1 MLSNLLDRIKL
12 HFQKDSELRKA
23 LHGMLG
29 FYPRNLEIYRIAL
42 AHKSHVYRNRKGRS
56 FNNER
61 LEFLGDAILEAVV
74 SDIVFHRFERRSEGF
89 LTSTRSKIV
98 QRSSLNRL
106 AKEIG
111 LERLLQVPSQRRGHN
126 SNIGGNAFE
135 ALVGAIYL
143 DRGYKTCQW
152 FVENKI
158 VGCLLDIE
166 NVANK
171 EVNFKSKL
179 LEWTQKNRV
188 QVDFENEETLDEKN
202 DSPLF
207 NSTILLEGLTAGEG
221 RGYSKKESQQRASRD
236 ALTRL
241 RRDPL
246 FVESIFDEKSKRIS
260 MEATLIY
267 APPVIEEIEEALR
280 EEAQQAE
287 RAKRKEQARRE
298 EKPRNRKAAPKA
310 DAPKKEAD
318 APALAKADAPKKEA
332 DAPKKEVAKQAKPAP
347 AKEKPAPAKEKP
359 APAEAKPAPAKE
371 KPAPA
376 KEKPA
381 PAKDRPAPAKEK
393 PAPAEEKAKQETE
406 QPSEIVLA
414 PVPEKETPA
423 PAPAPTPAAVLDVPA
438 PAASAANESEEAVP
452 AVAKKSRKAHR
463 GSGARRNPNQP
474 APTPT
479 VAPAQAP
486 AESAPAEKEAA
497 VPAKEAAAHPK
508 EAAAQPKE
516 AAKPARKKAQ
526 PKAKPAAPKSETKE
540 SKSETKEP
548 KSEVKEPKSEAATET
563 PAAPQKRA
571 RRTRKPNSAPAQ
583 PTAEELKAREAAI
596 QAAEDAAYAE

>member
-287 RAKRKEQARRE
+287 KAKRKEQARRE
-298 EKPRNRKAAPKA
+298 EKPRSRKAAPKA

-332 DAPKKEVAKQAKPAP
+332 DAPKKEVTKQAKPAP
-347 AKEKPAPAKEKP
+347 AKEKPAPV
-359 APAEAKPAPAKE
+359 KE

-381 PAKDRPAPAKEK
+381 PAKAKPAPAKEK

-406 QPSEIVLA
+406 QPSEIVQV
-414 PVPEKETPA
+414 PVPEQETPA
-423 PAPAPTPAAVLDVPA
+423 PAPAPAPAAVLDVPASA

-463 GSGARRNPNQP
+463 GSGAHRNPNQP

-486 AESAPAEKEAA
+486 AEPAPAEKEVA
-497 VPAKEAAAHPK
+497 VPAKET
-508 EAAAQPKE
+508 AAQPKE

-540 SKSETKEP
+540 SKSETKES
-548 KSEVKEPKSEAATET
+548 KSEAKESKSEAATET
-563 PAAPQKRA
+563 QAAPQKRA
-571 RRTRKPNSAPAQ
+571 RRTRKPNPAPAQ

>member
-23 LHGMLG
+23 LHSMLG

-188 QVDFENEETLDEKN
+188 QVDFENEEALDEKN

-332 DAPKKEVAKQAKPAP
+332 DAPKKEVTKQAKPAP
-347 AKEKPAPAKEKP
+347 AKEKPTPAKEKP
-359 APAEAKPAPAKE
+359 TPAKE
-371 KPAPA
+371 K
-376 KEKPA
+376 
-381 PAKDRPAPAKEK
+381 PAPAKEK

-414 PVPEKETPA
+414 PVPEQETPA
-423 PAPAPTPAAVLDVPA
+423 PAPAPAPAAVLDVPA

-479 VAPAQAP
+479 VAPAQTP
-486 AESAPAEKEAA
+486 AEPAPAEKESA
-497 VPAKEAAAHPK
+497 VPAKEAAAQPK

-540 SKSETKEP
+540 PKSEAKDSKSETKE
-548 KSEVKEPKSEAATET
+548 SKSEAATET
-563 PAAPQKRA
+563 QAAPQKRA
-571 RRTRKPNSAPAQ
+571 RRTRKPNPAPAQ

>member
-188 QVDFENEETLDEKN
+188 QVDFENEEALDEKN

-241 RRDPL
+241 RREPL

-287 RAKRKEQARRE
+287 KAKRKEQARRE
-298 EKPRNRKAAPKA
+298 EKPRSRKAAPKA

-332 DAPKKEVAKQAKPAP
+332 DAPKKEVTKQAKPAP

-359 APAEAKPAPAKE
+359 APAKE
-371 KPAPA
+371 K
-376 KEKPA
+376 
-381 PAKDRPAPAKEK
+381 PAPAKEK

-423 PAPAPTPAAVLDVPA
+423 PAPAPAPAAVLDVPASA

-486 AESAPAEKEAA
+486 AEPAPTEKEAA
-497 VPAKEAAAHPK
+497 VPAKEAAAQPK

-540 SKSETKEP
+540 SKSEAKE
-548 KSEVKEPKSEAATET
+548 SKSEAATET

-571 RRTRKPNSAPAQ
+571 RRTRKPNPAPAQ

>member
-74 SDIVFHRFERRSEGF
+74 SDLVFHRFERRSEGF

-188 QVDFENEETLDEKN
+188 QVDFENEEALDEKN

-298 EKPRNRKAAPKA
+298 EKPRSRKAAPKA

-318 APALAKADAPKKEA
+318 APTLAKADAPKKEA
-332 DAPKKEVAKQAKPAP
+332 DAPKKEVTKQAKPAP
-347 AKEKPAPAKEKP
+347 AKEKPAPAKDR
-359 APAEAKPAPAKE
+359 PAPAKE
-371 KPAPA
+371 K
-376 KEKPA
+376 
-381 PAKDRPAPAKEK
+381 PAPAKEK

-414 PVPEKETPA
+414 PVPEQETPA
-423 PAPAPTPAAVLDVPA
+423 PAPAPAPAAVLDVPA

-474 APTPT
+474 ASTPT

-497 VPAKEAAAHPK
+497 VPAKEAAAQPK

-526 PKAKPAAPKSETKE
+526 PKAKPAASKSETKE
-540 SKSETKEP
+540 SKSEAKE
-548 KSEVKEPKSEAATET
+548 SKSEAATET
-563 PAAPQKRA
+563 QAAPQKRA
-571 RRTRKPNSAPAQ
+571 RRTRKPNPAPAQ

>member
-287 RAKRKEQARRE
+287 RAKRKEQTRRE

-332 DAPKKEVAKQAKPAP
+332 DAPKKEVTKQ
-347 AKEKPAPAKEKP
+347 
-359 APAEAKPAPAKE
+359 AKPAPAKE

-381 PAKDRPAPAKEK
+381 PAKDRPAPVKEKPAPVKEK

-414 PVPEKETPA
+414 PVPEQETPA
-423 PAPAPTPAAVLDVPA
+423 PAPAPAPAAVLDVPA

-497 VPAKEAAAHPK
+497 VPAKEAAAQPK

-540 SKSETKEP
+540 SKSEAKE
-548 KSEVKEPKSEAATET
+548 SKSEAATET
-563 PAAPQKRA
+563 QAAPQKRA

>member
-23 LHGMLG
+23 LHSMLG

-188 QVDFENEETLDEKN
+188 QVDFENEEALDEKN

-287 RAKRKEQARRE
+287 KAKRKEQARRE

-359 APAEAKPAPAKE
+359 APAKE
-371 KPAPA
+371 K
-376 KEKPA
+376 
-381 PAKDRPAPAKEK
+381 PAPAKEK

-423 PAPAPTPAAVLDVPA
+423 PAPTPAPAAVLDVPAPA

-486 AESAPAEKEAA
+486 AEPAPAEKEAA
-497 VPAKEAAAHPK
+497 VPAKEAAAQPK

-540 SKSETKEP
+540 SKSEAKES
-548 KSEVKEPKSEAATET
+548 KSEAKESKSEAKESKSEAATET
-563 PAAPQKRA
+563 QAAPQKRA
-571 RRTRKPNSAPAQ
+571 RRTRKPNPAPAQ

>member
-332 DAPKKEVAKQAKPAP
+332 DAPKKEVTKQAKPAPAKEKSAP

-359 APAEAKPAPAKE
+359 APV
-371 KPAPA
+371 
-376 KEKPA
+376 
-381 PAKDRPAPAKEK
+381 KDRPAPAKEK

-423 PAPAPTPAAVLDVPA
+423 PAPAPAPAAVLDVPASASA

-497 VPAKEAAAHPK
+497 VPAKEAAAQPK

-526 PKAKPAAPKSETKE
+526 PKAKPAASKSETKE
-540 SKSETKEP
+540 SKSETKES
-548 KSEVKEPKSEAATET
+548 KSEAKESKSEAATET

>member
-23 LHGMLG
+23 LHSMLG

-207 NSTILLEGLTAGEG
+207 SSTILLEGLTAGEG

-287 RAKRKEQARRE
+287 RAKRKEQVRRE

-359 APAEAKPAPAKE
+359 APAKE
-371 KPAPA
+371 K
-376 KEKPA
+376 
-381 PAKDRPAPAKEK
+381 PAPAKEK

-414 PVPEKETPA
+414 PVPEQETPA
-423 PAPAPTPAAVLDVPA
+423 PAPAPAPAAVLDVPA

-474 APTPT
+474 AATPT
-479 VAPAQAP
+479 VASAQAP
-486 AESAPAEKEAA
+486 AEPAPAEKESA
-497 VPAKEAAAHPK
+497 VPAKEAAAQPK

-540 SKSETKEP
+540 SKSETKES
-548 KSEVKEPKSEAATET
+548 KSEAKESKSEAATET
-563 PAAPQKRA
+563 QAAPQKRA

>member
-23 LHGMLG
+23 LHSMLG

-298 EKPRNRKAAPKA
+298 EKPRNRKAVPKA

-332 DAPKKEVAKQAKPAP
+332 DAPKKEVTKQAKPAP
-347 AKEKPAPAKEKP
+347 AKEK
-359 APAEAKPAPAKE
+359 
-371 KPAPA
+371 
-376 KEKPA
+376 
-381 PAKDRPAPAKEK
+381 PAPAKEK

-406 QPSEIVLA
+406 QPSEIVQV

-423 PAPAPTPAAVLDVPA
+423 PVSNPAPAAVLDEPA

-486 AESAPAEKEAA
+486 AEPAPAEKEAA
-497 VPAKEAAAHPK
+497 VPAKEAAAQSK

-540 SKSETKEP
+540 SKSEAKES
-548 KSEVKEPKSEAATET
+548 KSEAKESKSEAATET

-571 RRTRKPNSAPAQ
+571 RRTRKPNPAPAQ

>member
-332 DAPKKEVAKQAKPAP
+332 DAPKKEVTKQAKPAP
-347 AKEKPAPAKEKP
+347 AKEKPAPAKEKS
-359 APAEAKPAPAKE
+359 APAKE

-381 PAKDRPAPAKEK
+381 PAKEK
-393 PAPAEEKAKQETE
+393 PALAEEKAKQETE

-414 PVPEKETPA
+414 PVPEQETPA
-423 PAPAPTPAAVLDVPA
+423 PAPAPAPAAVLDVPA

-486 AESAPAEKEAA
+486 AEPAPAEKDAT
-497 VPAKEAAAHPK
+497 VPAKEAAAQLK

-526 PKAKPAAPKSETKE
+526 PKAKPAASKSETKE
-540 SKSETKEP
+540 SKSEAKESKSEP
-548 KSEVKEPKSEAATET
+548 KESKSEAATET

>member
-207 NSTILLEGLTAGEG
+207 NSTILLEGLTVGEG

-310 DAPKKEAD
+310 DEPKKEAD
-318 APALAKADAPKKEA
+318 APALAKADAPKKE
-332 DAPKKEVAKQAKPAP
+332 VTKQAKPAP

-359 APAEAKPAPAKE
+359 APA
-371 KPAPA
+371 
-376 KEKPA
+376 
-381 PAKDRPAPAKEK
+381 KEK
-393 PAPAEEKAKQETE
+393 PAPAEEKAKQATE

-414 PVPEKETPA
+414 PVPEQETPA
-423 PAPAPTPAAVLDVPA
+423 PAPAPAPAAVLDVPASA

-497 VPAKEAAAHPK
+497 VPAKEAAAQPK

-540 SKSETKEP
+540 SKSEAKE
-548 KSEVKEPKSEAATET
+548 SKSEAATET

-571 RRTRKPNSAPAQ
+571 RRTRKPNPAPAQ

>member
-332 DAPKKEVAKQAKPAP
+332 DAPKKEVTKQAKPAP

-359 APAEAKPAPAKE
+359 APAKAK
-371 KPAPA
+371 
-376 KEKPA
+376 
-381 PAKDRPAPAKEK
+381 PAPAKEK

-414 PVPEKETPA
+414 PVPEQETPA
-423 PAPAPTPAAVLDVPA
+423 PAPAPAPAAVLDVPASA

-474 APTPT
+474 ASTPT

-486 AESAPAEKEAA
+486 AEPAPTEKEAA
-497 VPAKEAAAHPK
+497 VPAKEAAAQPK
-508 EAAAQPKE
+508 ETAAQPKE

-526 PKAKPAAPKSETKE
+526 PKAKPAASKSETKE
-540 SKSETKEP
+540 SKSEAKEP
-548 KSEVKEPKSEAATET
+548 KSEPKESKSEAATET
-563 PAAPQKRA
+563 QAAPQKRA
-571 RRTRKPNSAPAQ
+571 RRTRKPNPAPAQ

>member
-23 LHGMLG
+23 LHSMLG

-188 QVDFENEETLDEKN
+188 QVDFENEEALDEKN

-207 NSTILLEGLTAGEG
+207 NSTILLEGLTVGEG

-287 RAKRKEQARRE
+287 RAKRKEQVRRE

-359 APAEAKPAPAKE
+359 APAKE

-376 KEKPA
+376 KEK
-381 PAKDRPAPAKEK
+381 PAPAKEK

-414 PVPEKETPA
+414 PVPEQETPA
-423 PAPAPTPAAVLDVPA
+423 PAPAPAPAAVLDVPA

-479 VAPAQAP
+479 VAPAQTP
-486 AESAPAEKEAA
+486 AEPAPAEKESA
-497 VPAKEAAAHPK
+497 VPAKEAAAQPK

-540 SKSETKEP
+540 PKSEAKDSKSETKE
-548 KSEVKEPKSEAATET
+548 SKSEAATET
-563 PAAPQKRA
+563 QAAPQKRA

>member
-207 NSTILLEGLTAGEG
+207 NSTILLEGLTVGEG

-347 AKEKPAPAKEKP
+347 AKEKS
-359 APAEAKPAPAKE
+359 APAKE

-381 PAKDRPAPAKEK
+381 PVKDRPAPAKEK

-414 PVPEKETPA
+414 PVPEQETPA
-423 PAPAPTPAAVLDVPA
+423 PAPAPAPAAVLDVPA

-497 VPAKEAAAHPK
+497 VPAKEAAAQPK

-540 SKSETKEP
+540 SKSEVKES
-548 KSEVKEPKSEAATET
+548 KSEAKESKSEAAIET

>member
-23 LHGMLG
+23 LHSMLG

-287 RAKRKEQARRE
+287 RAKRNEQARRE

-318 APALAKADAPKKEA
+318 ALALAKADAPKKEA
-332 DAPKKEVAKQAKPAP
+332 DAPKKEVTKQAKPAP
-347 AKEKPAPAKEKP
+347 AKEKSAPAKEKP
-359 APAEAKPAPAKE
+359 APV
-371 KPAPA
+371 
-376 KEKPA
+376 
-381 PAKDRPAPAKEK
+381 KDRPAPAKEK

-414 PVPEKETPA
+414 PVPEQETPA
-423 PAPAPTPAAVLDVPA
+423 PAPAPAPAAVLDVPA

-474 APTPT
+474 AATPT

-486 AESAPAEKEAA
+486 AESAPTEKEAA
-497 VPAKEAAAHPK
+497 VPAK

-540 SKSETKEP
+540 SKSETKE
-548 KSEVKEPKSEAATET
+548 SKSEAATET

>member
-23 LHGMLG
+23 LHSMLG

-188 QVDFENEETLDEKN
+188 QVDFENEEALDEKN

-332 DAPKKEVAKQAKPAP
+332 DAPKKEVTKQAKPAP

-359 APAEAKPAPAKE
+359 TPAK
-371 KPAPA
+371 A
-376 KEKPA
+376 K
-381 PAKDRPAPAKEK
+381 PAPAKEK

-423 PAPAPTPAAVLDVPA
+423 PAPTPAPAAVLDVPA

-474 APTPT
+474 APTST

-486 AESAPAEKEAA
+486 AEPAPAEKEAA
-497 VPAKEAAAHPK
+497 VPAKEAAAQPK
-508 EAAAQPKE
+508 ETAAQPKE

-526 PKAKPAAPKSETKE
+526 PKAKPAASKSETKE
-540 SKSETKEP
+540 SKSEAKE
-548 KSEVKEPKSEAATET
+548 SKSEAATET

-571 RRTRKPNSAPAQ
+571 RRTRKPNPAPAQ

>member
-287 RAKRKEQARRE
+287 KAKRKEQARRE

-332 DAPKKEVAKQAKPAP
+332 DAPKKEVTKQAKPAP

-359 APAEAKPAPAKE
+359 APAKE
-371 KPAPA
+371 K
-376 KEKPA
+376 
-381 PAKDRPAPAKEK
+381 PAPAKEK

-406 QPSEIVLA
+406 QPSEIVQV

-423 PAPAPTPAAVLDVPA
+423 PAPAPAPAAVLDVPAPA
-438 PAASAANESEEAVP
+438 PAASAANESEEVVP

-474 APTPT
+474 VPTPT

-486 AESAPAEKEAA
+486 AEPAPAEKEAA
-497 VPAKEAAAHPK
+497 VPAKEAAAQPK
-508 EAAAQPKE
+508 ETAAQPKE
-516 AAKPARKKAQ
+516 AVKPARKKAQ

-540 SKSETKEP
+540 SKSEAKE
-548 KSEVKEPKSEAATET
+548 SKSEAATE
-563 PAAPQKRA
+563 PQAAPQKRA
-571 RRTRKPNSAPAQ
+571 RRTRKPNPAPAQ

>member
-29 FYPRNLEIYRIAL
+29 IYPRNLEIYRIAL

-332 DAPKKEVAKQAKPAP
+332 DAPKKEVTKQAKPAP

-359 APAEAKPAPAKE
+359 APAKE

-376 KEKPA
+376 KEK
-381 PAKDRPAPAKEK
+381 PAPAKEK

-414 PVPEKETPA
+414 PVPEQETPA
-423 PAPAPTPAAVLDVPA
+423 PAPAPAPAAVLDVPA

-479 VAPAQAP
+479 VAPAQTP
-486 AESAPAEKEAA
+486 AEPAPAEKESA
-497 VPAKEAAAHPK
+497 VPAKEAAAQPK
-508 EAAAQPKE
+508 ETAAQPKE

-526 PKAKPAAPKSETKE
+526 PKAKPTA

-548 KSEVKEPKSEAATET
+548 KSEAKESKSEAKESKSEAATET
-563 PAAPQKRA
+563 QAAPQKRA
-571 RRTRKPNSAPAQ
+571 RRTRKPNPAPAQ

>member
-23 LHGMLG
+23 LHSMLG

-74 SDIVFHRFERRSEGF
+74 SDLVFHRFERRSEGF

-241 RRDPL
+241 RREPL

-332 DAPKKEVAKQAKPAP
+332 DAPKKEVTKQAKPAP
-347 AKEKPAPAKEKP
+347 AKEK
-359 APAEAKPAPAKE
+359 
-371 KPAPA
+371 
-376 KEKPA
+376 
-381 PAKDRPAPAKEK
+381 PAPAKEK

-423 PAPAPTPAAVLDVPA
+423 PAPAPAPAAVLDEPA

-497 VPAKEAAAHPK
+497 VPAKEAAAQPK

-540 SKSETKEP
+540 SKSEAKES
-548 KSEVKEPKSEAATET
+548 KSEAKESKSEAATET
-563 PAAPQKRA
+563 QAAPQKRA
-571 RRTRKPNSAPAQ
+571 RRTRKPNPAPAQ

>member
-23 LHGMLG
+23 LHSMLG

-221 RGYSKKESQQRASRD
+221 CGYSKKESQQRASRD

-332 DAPKKEVAKQAKPAP
+332 DAPKKEVTKQT
-347 AKEKPAPAKEKP
+347 
-359 APAEAKPAPAKE
+359 KPAPAKE

-381 PAKDRPAPAKEK
+381 PAKEKPAPAKEK

-414 PVPEKETPA
+414 PVPEQETPA
-423 PAPAPTPAAVLDVPA
+423 PAPAPAPAAVLDVPASA

-486 AESAPAEKEAA
+486 AEPAPTEKEAA
-497 VPAKEAAAHPK
+497 VPAKEAAAQPK

-540 SKSETKEP
+540 PKSEAKDSKSETKE
-548 KSEVKEPKSEAATET
+548 SKSEAATET

>member
-1 MLSNLLDRIKL
+1 MNQIKL

-188 QVDFENEETLDEKN
+188 QVDFENEEALDEKN

-298 EKPRNRKAAPKA
+298 EKPRSRKAAPKA

-332 DAPKKEVAKQAKPAP
+332 DAPKKEVTKQAKPAPAKEKSAP

-359 APAEAKPAPAKE
+359 APVKDKPAPAKE
-371 KPAPA
+371 KPV
-376 KEKPA
+376 
-381 PAKDRPAPAKEK
+381 
-393 PAPAEEKAKQETE
+393 PAEEKAKQETE

-414 PVPEKETPA
+414 PVPEQETPA
-423 PAPAPTPAAVLDVPA
+423 PAPAPAPAAVLDVPA

-474 APTPT
+474 AATPT
-479 VAPAQAP
+479 VASAQAP
-486 AESAPAEKEAA
+486 AEPAPAEKEAA
-497 VPAKEAAAHPK
+497 VPAKEAAAQPK

-540 SKSETKEP
+540 SKSEVKES
-548 KSEVKEPKSEAATET
+548 KSEVKESKSEAATET

-571 RRTRKPNSAPAQ
+571 RRTRKPNPAPAQ

>member
-318 APALAKADAPKKEA
+318 APALAKADAPKKE
-332 DAPKKEVAKQAKPAP
+332 VTKQAKPAP

-359 APAEAKPAPAKE
+359 APAKE
-371 KPAPA
+371 K
-376 KEKPA
+376 
-381 PAKDRPAPAKEK
+381 PAPAKEK
-393 PAPAEEKAKQETE
+393 PAPAEEKAKQATE

-414 PVPEKETPA
+414 PVPEQETPA
-423 PAPAPTPAAVLDVPA
+423 PAPAPAPAAVLDVPASA

-497 VPAKEAAAHPK
+497 VPAKEAAAQPK

-540 SKSETKEP
+540 SKSEAKES
-548 KSEVKEPKSEAATET
+548 KSEAKESKSEAATET

-571 RRTRKPNSAPAQ
+571 RRTRKPNPAPAQ

>member
-23 LHGMLG
+23 LHSMLG

-188 QVDFENEETLDEKN
+188 QVDFENEEALDEKN

-298 EKPRNRKAAPKA
+298 EKPRSRKAAPKA

-332 DAPKKEVAKQAKPAP
+332 DAPKKEVTKQAKPAP

-359 APAEAKPAPAKE
+359 APAKAK
-371 KPAPA
+371 
-376 KEKPA
+376 
-381 PAKDRPAPAKEK
+381 PAPAKEK

-414 PVPEKETPA
+414 PVPEQETPA
-423 PAPAPTPAAVLDVPA
+423 PAPAPAPAAVLDVPAPA

-452 AVAKKSRKAHR
+452 AAAKKSRKAHR

-486 AESAPAEKEAA
+486 AESAPAEKEAT
-497 VPAKEAAAHPK
+497 VPAKEAAAQPK

-516 AAKPARKKAQ
+516 AAKPARKKVQ

-540 SKSETKEP
+540 SKSETKES

>member
-332 DAPKKEVAKQAKPAP
+332 EAPKKEVAKKPKAAP
-347 AKEKPAPAKEKP
+347 AKEK
-359 APAEAKPAPAKE
+359 
-371 KPAPA
+371 
-376 KEKPA
+376 
-381 PAKDRPAPAKEK
+381 PAPAKEK

-414 PVPEKETPA
+414 PVPEQETPA
-423 PAPAPTPAAVLDVPA
+423 PAPAPAPAAVLDVPASA

-486 AESAPAEKEAA
+486 AEPAPAEKEAA
-497 VPAKEAAAHPK
+497 VPAKEAAAQPK

-540 SKSETKEP
+540 SKSEAKES
-548 KSEVKEPKSEAATET
+548 KSEAKESKSEAATET
-563 PAAPQKRA
+563 QAAPQKRA
-571 RRTRKPNSAPAQ
+571 RRTRKPNPAPAQ

>member
-23 LHGMLG
+23 LHSMLG

-111 LERLLQVPSQRRGHN
+111 LEQLLQVPSQRRGHN

-188 QVDFENEETLDEKN
+188 QVDFENEEALDEKN

-267 APPVIEEIEEALR
+267 APPVIEEIEETLR

-332 DAPKKEVAKQAKPAP
+332 DAPKKEVTKQAKPAP

-359 APAEAKPAPAKE
+359 APAKE

-376 KEKPA
+376 KEK
-381 PAKDRPAPAKEK
+381 PAPAKEK

-414 PVPEKETPA
+414 AVPEQETPA
-423 PAPAPTPAAVLDVPA
+423 PAPAPAPAAVLDEPA

-497 VPAKEAAAHPK
+497 VPAKEAAAQPK
-508 EAAAQPKE
+508 ETAAQPKE

-526 PKAKPAAPKSETKE
+526 PKAKPTA

-548 KSEVKEPKSEAATET
+548 KSEAKESKSEAKESKSEAATET
-563 PAAPQKRA
+563 QAAPQKRA
-571 RRTRKPNSAPAQ
+571 RRTRKPNPAPAQ

>member
-23 LHGMLG
+23 LHSMLG

-188 QVDFENEETLDEKN
+188 QVDFENEEALDEKN

-287 RAKRKEQARRE
+287 KAKRKEQARRE
-298 EKPRNRKAAPKA
+298 EKPRSRKAAPKA

-318 APALAKADAPKKEA
+318 APALAKADAPKKE
-332 DAPKKEVAKQAKPAP
+332 VTKQAKPAP

-381 PAKDRPAPAKEK
+381 PAKEK

-423 PAPAPTPAAVLDVPA
+423 PAPAAVLDVPA

-486 AESAPAEKEAA
+486 AEPAPTEKEAA
-497 VPAKEAAAHPK
+497 VPAKEAAAQLK

-526 PKAKPAAPKSETKE
+526 PKAKPAASKSETKE
-540 SKSETKEP
+540 SKSEAKES
-548 KSEVKEPKSEAATET
+548 KSEAKESKSEAATET
-563 PAAPQKRA
+563 QAAPQKRA

>member
-23 LHGMLG
+23 LHSMLG

-287 RAKRKEQARRE
+287 RAKRKEQVRRE

-359 APAEAKPAPAKE
+359 APAKE
-371 KPAPA
+371 K
-376 KEKPA
+376 
-381 PAKDRPAPAKEK
+381 PAPAKEK

-414 PVPEKETPA
+414 PAPEQET
-423 PAPAPTPAAVLDVPA
+423 PAPAPTPAPAAVLDEPA

-479 VAPAQAP
+479 VAPAQAA
-486 AESAPAEKEAA
+486 AEPAPAEKEAA
-497 VPAKEAAAHPK
+497 VPAKEAAAQPK
-508 EAAAQPKE
+508 EGAAQPKE

-526 PKAKPAAPKSETKE
+526 PKAKPAASKSETKE
-540 SKSETKEP
+540 SKSEAKEP
-548 KSEVKEPKSEAATET
+548 KSEPKESKSEAATET
-563 PAAPQKRA
+563 QAAPQKRA
-571 RRTRKPNSAPAQ
+571 RRTRKPNPAPAQ

>member
-23 LHGMLG
+23 LHSMLG

-188 QVDFENEETLDEKN
+188 QVDFENEEALDEKN

-332 DAPKKEVAKQAKPAP
+332 DAPKKEMTKQAKPAP

-359 APAEAKPAPAKE
+359 APAKEKPAPAKE

-381 PAKDRPAPAKEK
+381 L
-393 PAPAEEKAKQETE
+393 AEEKAKQETE

-423 PAPAPTPAAVLDVPA
+423 PAPAPAPAAVLDVPA

-479 VAPAQAP
+479 VAPAQAA
-486 AESAPAEKEAA
+486 AEPAPAEKEAA
-497 VPAKEAAAHPK
+497 VPAKEAAAQPK
-508 EAAAQPKE
+508 ETAAQPKE

-526 PKAKPAAPKSETKE
+526 PKAKPAASKSETKE
-540 SKSETKEP
+540 SKSEVKES
-548 KSEVKEPKSEAATET
+548 KSEAKESKSEAATET
-563 PAAPQKRA
+563 QAAPQKRA
-571 RRTRKPNSAPAQ
+571 RRTRKPNPAPAQ

>member
-23 LHGMLG
+23 LHSMLG

-332 DAPKKEVAKQAKPAP
+332 DAPKKEVAKQAKPAS
-347 AKEKPAPAKEKP
+347 AKEKPAPAKEK
-359 APAEAKPAPAKE
+359 
-371 KPAPA
+371 
-376 KEKPA
+376 
-381 PAKDRPAPAKEK
+381 PAPAKEK

-423 PAPAPTPAAVLDVPA
+423 PAPAPAPAAVLDVPASA

-479 VAPAQAP
+479 VAPAQAA
-486 AESAPAEKEAA
+486 AEPAPAEKEAA
-497 VPAKEAAAHPK
+497 VPAKEAAAQSKEAAAQPK

-516 AAKPARKKAQ
+516 AAKPARKKVQ

-540 SKSETKEP
+540 SKSEAKE
-548 KSEVKEPKSEAATET
+548 SKSEAATET

-571 RRTRKPNSAPAQ
+571 RRTRKPNPAPAQ

>member
-23 LHGMLG
+23 LHSMLG
-29 FYPRNLEIYRIAL
+29 FYPRKLEIYRIAL

-332 DAPKKEVAKQAKPAP
+332 DAPKKEVTKQAKPAP

-359 APAEAKPAPAKE
+359 APAKE
-371 KPAPA
+371 K
-376 KEKPA
+376 
-381 PAKDRPAPAKEK
+381 PAPAKEK

-406 QPSEIVLA
+406 QPSEIVQV

-423 PAPAPTPAAVLDVPA
+423 PAPTPAPAAVLDVPA

-497 VPAKEAAAHPK
+497 VPAKEAAAQPK

-540 SKSETKEP
+540 SKSETKES
-548 KSEVKEPKSEAATET
+548 KSEAKESKSEAATET
-563 PAAPQKRA
+563 QAAPQKRA
-571 RRTRKPNSAPAQ
+571 RRTRKPNPAPAQ

>member
-207 NSTILLEGLTAGEG
+207 NSTILLEGLTVGEG

-332 DAPKKEVAKQAKPAP
+332 DAPKKEVTKQAKPAP

-359 APAEAKPAPAKE
+359 APAKE
-371 KPAPA
+371 K
-376 KEKPA
+376 
-381 PAKDRPAPAKEK
+381 PAPAKEK
-393 PAPAEEKAKQETE
+393 PAPAEEKAKQATE

-414 PVPEKETPA
+414 PVPEQETPA
-423 PAPAPTPAAVLDVPA
+423 PAPAPAPAAVLDVPASA

-497 VPAKEAAAHPK
+497 VPAKEAAAQPK

-540 SKSETKEP
+540 SKSETKES
-548 KSEVKEPKSEAATET
+548 KSEAKESKSEAATET

-571 RRTRKPNSAPAQ
+571 RRTRKPNPAPAQ

>member
-23 LHGMLG
+23 LHSMLG

-202 DSPLF
+202 DSPIF

-332 DAPKKEVAKQAKPAP
+332 DAPKKEVTKQAKPAPAKEKSAP

-359 APAEAKPAPAKE
+359 APAE
-371 KPAPA
+371 
-376 KEKPA
+376 
-381 PAKDRPAPAKEK
+381 
-393 PAPAEEKAKQETE
+393 EKAKQEAE
-406 QPSEIVLA
+406 QPSEIVQA
-414 PVPEKETPA
+414 PVPEQETPA
-423 PAPAPTPAAVLDVPA
+423 PAPAPAPAAVLDVPA

-497 VPAKEAAAHPK
+497 VPAKEAAAQPK

-516 AAKPARKKAQ
+516 AAKPARKKVQ

-540 SKSETKEP
+540 SKSETKES
-548 KSEVKEPKSEAATET
+548 KSEAKESKSEAKESKSEAATET
-563 PAAPQKRA
+563 QAAPQKRA
-571 RRTRKPNSAPAQ
+571 RRTRKPNPAPAQ

>member
-298 EKPRNRKAAPKA
+298 EKPRSRKAAPKA
-310 DAPKKEAD
+310 DAPNKEAD

-332 DAPKKEVAKQAKPAP
+332 DAPKKEVTKQAKPAP
-347 AKEKPAPAKEKP
+347 AKEK
-359 APAEAKPAPAKE
+359 
-371 KPAPA
+371 
-376 KEKPA
+376 
-381 PAKDRPAPAKEK
+381 PAPAKEK

-414 PVPEKETPA
+414 PVPEQETPA
-423 PAPAPTPAAVLDVPA
+423 PAPAPAPAAVLDVPA

-486 AESAPAEKEAA
+486 AEPAPAEKEAA
-497 VPAKEAAAHPK
+497 VPAKEAAAQPK

-540 SKSETKEP
+540 SKSEAKE
-548 KSEVKEPKSEAATET
+548 SKSEAATET

>member
-23 LHGMLG
+23 LHSMLG

-207 NSTILLEGLTAGEG
+207 NSSILLEGLTAGEG

-298 EKPRNRKAAPKA
+298 EKPRSRKAAPKA
-310 DAPKKEAD
+310 DAPNKEAD

-332 DAPKKEVAKQAKPAP
+332 DAPKKEVTKQAKPAP

-359 APAEAKPAPAKE
+359 AL
-371 KPAPA
+371 
-376 KEKPA
+376 
-381 PAKDRPAPAKEK
+381 
-393 PAPAEEKAKQETE
+393 AEEKAKQETE

-423 PAPAPTPAAVLDVPA
+423 PAPAPAPAAVLDVPA

-474 APTPT
+474 ASTPT

-486 AESAPAEKEAA
+486 AESASAEKEAA
-497 VPAKEAAAHPK
+497 VPAKEAAAQPK

-540 SKSETKEP
+540 SKSEAKE
-548 KSEVKEPKSEAATET
+548 SKSEAATET

-571 RRTRKPNSAPAQ
+571 RRTRKPNPAPAQ

>member
-287 RAKRKEQARRE
+287 RVKRKEQARRE

-332 DAPKKEVAKQAKPAP
+332 DAPKKEADAPKKEVAKKPKAAP
-347 AKEKPAPAKEKP
+347 VKEKPIKV
-359 APAEAKPAPAKE
+359 
-371 KPAPA
+371 
-376 KEKPA
+376 
-381 PAKDRPAPAKEK
+381 
-393 PAPAEEKAKQETE
+393 EEQV
-406 QPSEIVLA
+406 SN
-414 PVPEKETPA
+414 
-423 PAPAPTPAAVLDVPA
+423 PAPTPAPETETPAAEPTQAANNSEEAA
-438 PAASAANESEEAVP
+438 PAA
-452 AVAKKSRKAHR
+452 AKKSRKAHR

-474 APTPT
+474 AVAATTAAAAPVAEPAKPTSKP
-479 VAPAQAP
+479 
-486 AESAPAEKEAA
+486 APAEKEAA
-497 VPAKEAAAHPK
+497 TE
-508 EAAAQPKE
+508 PKE

-526 PKAKPAAPKSETKE
+526 PKAKSAEP
-540 SKSETKEP
+540 KEP
-548 KSEVKEPKSEAATET
+548 KEPKAKSAEPKAEPKEPKAEPKEPKAEPTDAET
-563 PAAPQKRA
+563 TTAPQKRT
-571 RRTRKPNSAPAQ
+571 RRTRKPNPAPAQ

>member
-23 LHGMLG
+23 LHSMLG

-74 SDIVFHRFERRSEGF
+74 SDLVFHRFERRSEGF

-241 RRDPL
+241 RREPL

-332 DAPKKEVAKQAKPAP
+332 DAPKKEVTKQAKPAP
-347 AKEKPAPAKEKP
+347 AKEKSAPAKEKP

-376 KEKPA
+376 KEK
-381 PAKDRPAPAKEK
+381 PAPAKEK

-423 PAPAPTPAAVLDVPA
+423 PAPAAVLDVPA

-479 VAPAQAP
+479 VAPAQAAADP
-486 AESAPAEKEAA
+486 APAEKEAA
-497 VPAKEAAAHPK
+497 VPAKEAAAQPK

-540 SKSETKEP
+540 SKSEVKES
-548 KSEVKEPKSEAATET
+548 KSEAKESKSEAAIET

-571 RRTRKPNSAPAQ
+571 RRTRKPNPAPAQ

>member
-23 LHGMLG
+23 LHSMLG

-332 DAPKKEVAKQAKPAP
+332 DAPKKEVTKQAKPAPAKEKSAP

-359 APAEAKPAPAKE
+359 VPAKE
-371 KPAPA
+371 KPAL
-376 KEKPA
+376 
-381 PAKDRPAPAKEK
+381 
-393 PAPAEEKAKQETE
+393 AEEKAKQETE

-414 PVPEKETPA
+414 PVPEQETPA
-423 PAPAPTPAAVLDVPA
+423 PVSAPAPAAVLDVPASA

-474 APTPT
+474 AATPT

-486 AESAPAEKEAA
+486 AEPAPAEKEAA
-497 VPAKEAAAHPK
+497 VPAKEAAAQLK

-526 PKAKPAAPKSETKE
+526 PKAKPAASKSETKE
-540 SKSETKEP
+540 SKSEAKES
-548 KSEVKEPKSEAATET
+548 KSEAKESKSEAKESKSEAATET
-563 PAAPQKRA
+563 QAAPQKRA

>member
-23 LHGMLG
+23 LHSMLG

-241 RRDPL
+241 RREPL

-298 EKPRNRKAAPKA
+298 EKPRIRKAAPKA

-332 DAPKKEVAKQAKPAP
+332 DAPKKEVTKQAKPAP

-359 APAEAKPAPAKE
+359 APAKE
-371 KPAPA
+371 K
-376 KEKPA
+376 
-381 PAKDRPAPAKEK
+381 PAPAKEK

-406 QPSEIVLA
+406 QPSEIVQV
-414 PVPEKETPA
+414 PVPEQETPA
-423 PAPAPTPAAVLDVPA
+423 PAPAPAPAAVLDVPASA

-497 VPAKEAAAHPK
+497 VPAKEAAAQPK

-540 SKSETKEP
+540 SKSEAKE
-548 KSEVKEPKSEAATET
+548 SKSEAATE
-563 PAAPQKRA
+563 PQAAPQKRA

>member
-298 EKPRNRKAAPKA
+298 EKPRSRKAAPKA

-332 DAPKKEVAKQAKPAP
+332 DAPKKEVTKQAKPAP
-347 AKEKPAPAKEKP
+347 AKEKPAPAR
-359 APAEAKPAPAKE
+359 E

-376 KEKPA
+376 KEK
-381 PAKDRPAPAKEK
+381 PAPAKEK

-406 QPSEIVLA
+406 QPSEIVQV
-414 PVPEKETPA
+414 PVPEQETPA
-423 PAPAPTPAAVLDVPA
+423 PAPAPAPAAVLDVPAPA

-497 VPAKEAAAHPK
+497 VPAKEAAAQLK

-526 PKAKPAAPKSETKE
+526 PKAKPAASKSETKE
-540 SKSETKEP
+540 SKSEAKES
-548 KSEVKEPKSEAATET
+548 KSEAKESKSEAKESKSEAATET
-563 PAAPQKRA
+563 QAAPQKRA

>member
-23 LHGMLG
+23 LHSMLG

-298 EKPRNRKAAPKA
+298 EKPRNRKAVPKA

-332 DAPKKEVAKQAKPAP
+332 DAPKKEVTKQAKPAP
-347 AKEKPAPAKEKP
+347 AKE
-359 APAEAKPAPAKE
+359 KPAPAKE

-381 PAKDRPAPAKEK
+381 PAKDRPAPVKEKPAPVKEK

-414 PVPEKETPA
+414 AVPEQETPA
-423 PAPAPTPAAVLDVPA
+423 PAPAPAPAAVLDVPASA

-474 APTPT
+474 AATPT

-486 AESAPAEKEAA
+486 AESAPTEKEAA
-497 VPAKEAAAHPK
+497 VPAKEAAAQPK

-526 PKAKPAAPKSETKE
+526 PKAKPTASKSEAKE
-540 SKSETKEP
+540 SKSEA
-548 KSEVKEPKSEAATET
+548 KEPKSEAATET
-563 PAAPQKRA
+563 QAAPQKRA
-571 RRTRKPNSAPAQ
+571 RRTRKPNPAPAQ